1 MNSSLQNG
9 NQDKVDKKTFSK
21 KNIEDELNAS
31 KKENQELLDQYEEVF
46 ARANMLAVEAEVARI
61 EFAQVFDAVGDPLWV
76 VNEKYRILRINKS
89 FIHLFNLN
97 NKTDAI
103 GKKCYEV
110 LASPI
115 CRTKDCPMRQIKNGN
130 RRVEVDIELEMAG
143 GNPSPFW
150 LTGTPLFGL
159 TCEIIGVVEHF
170 KEITERKSH
179 EKALE
184 DANKKLETLAVTDGL
199 TQLANRRIFD
209 EMIEKEW
216 LRMRRD
222 QQPLSV
228 IIGDIDFFK
237 SYNDHYGHQEGD
249 DCLKAVADCIKNCVR
264 RAADMV
270 ARYGGEEFV
279 ILLPN
284 TPSDGAFHIA
294 EKVRASVSS
303 MEREHIGSEVNGFVT
318 ISLGIATIIPPK
330 RGTSSAVLVK
340 AADDALY
347 ASKEAGRNCV
357 TVRDLS

>member
-1 MNSSLQNG
+1 MDNSLQKD
-9 NQDKVDKKTFSK
+9 NQDQVIKKTFRK
-21 KNIEDELNAS
+21 QNIEEELNAFE
-31 KKENQELLDQYEEVF
+31 KENQDFLEQYEEIF

-61 EFAQVFDAVGDPLWV
+61 EFDQIFDAVGDPLWV

-89 FIHLFNLN
+89 FIGLLNLK
-97 NKTDAI
+97 NKKDAL
-103 GKKCYEV
+103 GKRCYEV

-115 CRTKDCPMRQIKNGN
+115 CRTKDCPMKRIRNGS
-130 RRVEVDIELEMAG
+130 RRVELDIDLEFTKG
-143 GNPSPFW
+143 YRNPFW

-159 TCEIIGVVEHF
+159 TYEIIGVVEHF

-179 EKALE
+179 EKALV

-209 EMIEKEW
+209 ETIQKEW

-228 IIGDIDFFK
+228 ILGDIDYFK
-237 SYNDHYGHQEGD
+237 KYNDRYGHQKGD
-249 DCLKAVADCIKNCVR
+249 ACLQAVAECIKNNVH

-303 MEREHIGSEVNGFVT
+303 LEREHVCSEVKDFVT

-330 RGTSSAVLVK
+330 RGKSSAVLVK

>member
-1 MNSSLQNG
+1 MDYSLQKDK
-9 NQDKVDKKTFSK
+9 QDKVIKKTFRNQ
-21 KNIEDELNAS
+21 NIEDELNVV
-31 KKENQELLDQYEEVF
+31 KQENQDLLNQYEEVF
-46 ARANMLAVEAEVARI
+46 ARANTLAVEAEIARI
-61 EFAQVFDAVGDPLWV
+61 EFDQIFDAVGDPLWV
-76 VNEKYRILRINKS
+76 VNEKYRILRINRS
-89 FIHLFNLN
+89 FIELLKLK
-97 NKTDAI
+97 NKKDVI
-103 GKKCYEV
+103 GKKCYKV
-110 LASPI
+110 LSSPI
-115 CRTKDCPMRQIKNGN
+115 CQTKDCPMKRIRTGS
-130 RRVEVDIELEMAG
+130 RRVELDIELEMAEG
-143 GNPSPFW
+143 SVNPFW
-150 LTGTPLFGL
+150 LTVTPLFGL
-159 TCEIIGVVEHF
+159 TYEIIGAVEHF

-184 DANKKLETLAVTDGL
+184 DANKKLETLAVTDSL

-209 EMIEKEW
+209 ETIQKEW

-222 QQPLSV
+222 RQPLSV
-228 IIGDIDFFK
+228 ILGDIDFFK

-249 DCLKAVADCIKNCVR
+249 ACLKAVADCIKNNVHR
-264 RAADMV
+264 TADMV

-294 EKVRASVSS
+294 EKVRTSVSA
-303 MEREHIGSEVNGFVT
+303 MKREHVGSEVKGFVT

-330 RGTSSAVLVK
+330 SGGSPAVLVT